1 MAISSAFTN
10 AAKLD
15 YLNGNIS
22 GSHTFKM
29 ALYTSAASL
38 DATTTTYSA
47 TNEAVGA
54 GYTAGGITLTG
65 YSSSLT
71 AGVANLTWTTNP
83 TLPTASITAHGAMI
97 YDSTFNNRAIAVL
110 DFGADYTAT
119 SGSFTVNL
127 PAPGATAIIRIS

>member
-1 MAISSAFTN
+1 MAISQNFCSL
-10 AAKLD
+10 AKLD

-22 GSHTFKM
+22 SSHTFKM

-47 TNEAVGA
+47 TNEASGL
-54 GYTAGGITLTG
+54 GYSAGGITLSG
-65 YSSSLT
+65 YSSSLS

-83 TLPTASITAHGAMI
+83 SIPTASLTARGAMI
-97 YDSTFNNRAIAVL
+97 YDASFNNRAIAIL

-127 PAPGATAIIRIS
+127 PAPGATAIIRIA